1 MKTLTLVTKGKNSC
15 DALTKQLEELLGDMV
30 HIEGYYLEGNIH
42 PMIGKDLILASSSL
56 SLELTEQYLNPLCPR
71 IVALRSVNYPGMEAL
86 LDLPPGTQALLVN
99 DTSSAALETISF
111 LNAIGM
117 NHIEYFPYV
126 PGMNKH
132 DFPNL
137 NLAITPG
144 ESDLVP
150 DSVDRIIDID
160 TRNIDV
166 ITLIEILRVLSL
178 LDEKANL
185 LSAKYVSSMLDL
197 LKKNKYM
204 ANLNKHM
211 ENELKTII
219 NTVGEGIIALD
230 EKNDVTVFNS
240 IAEELLDYPG
250 EMIIG
255 KNVADQS
262 LREDIRALLENTA
275 SGFEGSHPVNGR
287 QLIVNNSL
295 ILKDAL
301 SGYSGRVFTLN
312 DVTEIQRLEE
322 NHRRELV
329 GQQNYARYTFDH
341 ILGQSDI
348 IKITKKLAQR
358 IANSDSPTLIQGESG
373 TGKELLAQG
382 IHNASPRKNGPFIA
396 VNFASLSESLL
407 ESELFGY
414 EEGAF
419 TGAKKGGMAG
429 LFQQAHKGTIFLDEI
444 GDAPLSFQV
453 KLLRVLQEKQVR
465 RIGSSR
471 LIPIDIRVI
480 VATNKNLK
488 HLIDKGLFRQDLYY
502 RLNVLP
508 IKLPP
513 LVERKQ
519 DIAPLARHF
528 YRSYFKGHPVLKEEE
543 YFHNIR
549 EYFFAYDWPGNIRE
563 LQNVIE
569 YLVNIS
575 PNTPPLPEMLP
586 DELRSVTQISY
597 KTEELWNSEGEN
609 SARIL
614 RIISTA
620 NTLNESV
627 GRRSLAHKVGLTEGI
642 VRGLLKNLEVKGY
655 LIVHRGRKGISLTST
670 GFQVV
675 KVQKDQAQS

>member
-1 MKTLTLVTKGKNSC
+1 MKTLTLVTKGKNNC
-15 DALTKQLEELLGDMV
+15 DALYTQLEELLGDRV

-42 PMIGKDLILASSSL
+42 PMIGKDLILASSSIA
-56 SLELTEQYLNPLCPR
+56 LELTEKYLNPLCPR
-71 IVALRSVNYPGMEAL
+71 IVALRSVSYRGMEAL

-99 DTSSAALETISF
+99 DASSSALETISF

-126 PGMNKH
+126 PGMKEQ

-150 DSVDRIIDID
+150 KSVEKVIDIEN
-160 TRNIDV
+160 RNIDF
-166 ITLIEILRVLSL
+166 ITLIEILRILSL

-197 LKKNKYM
+197 LKKNKHM
-204 ANLNKHM
+204 ADLNKHM
-211 ENELKTII
+211 ENQLKTII
-219 NTVGEGIIALD
+219 NTVRDGIIALD
-230 EKNDVTVFNS
+230 EKNDVAVFNS
-240 IAEELLDYPG
+240 IAEGLLGYPG

-255 KNVADQS
+255 KNATDQS
-262 LREDIRALLENTA
+262 LRDDIRALLEKA
-275 SGFEGSHPVNGR
+275 DSVHESSRRVNGR
-287 QLIVNNSL
+287 QLIVNSSP
-295 ILKDAL
+295 ISKDAL
-301 SGYSGRVFTLN
+301 TSYAGRVFTLN

-329 GQQNYARYTFDH
+329 SQQNYARYTFDH

-348 IKITKKLAQR
+348 IRMTKTLAQR
-358 IANSDSPTLIQGESG
+358 IASSDSPTLIHGESG

-382 IHNASPRKNGPFIA
+382 IHNASPRKYGPFIA

-471 LIPIDIRVI
+471 VIPIDIRVI

-488 HLIDKGLFRQDLYY
+488 NLIDQGLFRQDLYY

-519 DIAPLARHF
+519 DIEALARHF
-528 YRSYFKGHPVLKEEE
+528 YLSYFNGHPLHPEED
-543 YFHNIR
+543 YFHNLK

-575 PNTPPLPEMLP
+575 PNTPPVPEMLP
-586 DELRSVTQISY
+586 EELRVMTKLSH
-597 KTEELWNSEGEN
+597 KMRELCKEGEN
-609 SARIL
+609 SAKLLGFIAA
-614 RIISTA
+614 A
-620 NTLNESV
+620 NALNEPV
-627 GRRSLAHKVGLTEGI
+627 GRRSLALKMGLSEGI
-642 VRGLLKNLEVKGY
+642 VRGLLRDLEVKGY
-655 LIVHRGRKGISLTST
+655 LMVRRGRKGLSLTSA
-670 GFQVV
+670 GSQVV
-675 KVQKDQAQS
+675 RVQYTEAQS